1 MLNLL
6 SIFIGGGLGSVL
18 RYLVNLTFGKTV
30 MCQNCAL
37 PLATLSVNLIGSFF
51 LGFLYAVFI
60 QKTDFPPYLKV
71 GLSVGFCGGLTTFST
86 FSFEAYDLLK
96 NGEIIAAG
104 GYVLLSVIICIAA
117 VGVGIYSGTVIGAN
131 FAK

>member
-60 QKTDFPPYLKV
+60 QKTNFHPYLKV

-86 FSFEAYDLLK
+86 FSVEAYDLLK

-117 VGVGIYSGTVIGAN
+117 VGAGIYSGTVIGAN